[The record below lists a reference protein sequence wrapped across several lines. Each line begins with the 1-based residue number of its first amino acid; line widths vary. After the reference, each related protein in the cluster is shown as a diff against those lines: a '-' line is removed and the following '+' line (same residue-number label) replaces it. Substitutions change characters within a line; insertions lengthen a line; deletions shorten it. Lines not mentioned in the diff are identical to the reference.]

1 LASRATNPSTADIAS
16 KVNPAIV
23 DVTSTLGYQNGTAA
37 GTGMVLT
44 PTGLVL
50 TNNHVI
56 DGSTKVTVQ
65 IAGSGPIYQAKVLGT
80 DPTEDIA
87 LLQMQGATG
96 LKTVTLADS
105 SKVAVGDP
113 VVAIGNALNR
123 QGPPTAVSGTITA
136 VDQSITAADDA
147 AGKSENLTGLIQ
159 TDAPLQPGDS
169 GGPLVNASGQVIGM
183 DTAASSGGR
192 FQTAASEGFA
202 IPINKAKAI
211 ADQIK
216 AGRASSTVHIGD
228 SAFLGVQIRPDS
240 STATGG
246 LGGSGSGSGAGA
258 VVAGVLPNTPAA
270 AAGVTAGDTITSVDG
285 KTVTSSADLS
295 AKMSSHHPGDRVQL
309 GWTSSSGQQHTA
321 SVQLATGPAN

>member
-1 LASRATNPSTADIAS
+1 LASRGTNPSTADIAS
-16 KVNPAIV
+16 QVNPGVV

-44 PTGLVL
+44 STGLVL

-87 LLQMQGATG
+87 LLQIQGATG

-105 SKVAVGDP
+105 SKVAVGDS

-136 VDQSITAADDA
+136 LDQSITAADSA

-240 STATGG
+240 SSAT
-246 LGGSGSGSGAGA
+246 GGSGSASGAGA

-270 AAGVTAGDTITSVDG
+270 SAGVTAGDTITSVDG

-295 AKMSSHHPGDRVQL
+295 AKMSGHHPGDRVQL